1 VRNRNR
7 SNHWVC
13 AGIRHSRVRWPAALN
28 ASQLAA
34 NCTLASLNVAARPRV
49 LFEFIPIPSI
59 DGYESGFRELVA
71 RKADIIFSFQR
82 RRGAW
87 AEVGAQSHDHAADRD
102 ARHRL

>member
-1 VRNRNR
+1 MGAPDLR
-7 SNHWVC
+7 
-13 AGIRHSRVRWPAALN
+13 
-28 ASQLAA
+28 LAELGYQQRK
-34 NCTLASLNVAARPRV
+34 NFS
-49 LFEFIPIPSI
+49 FEFIQVPSI

-71 RKADIIFSFQR
+71 RKADIIFNFQR